1 MKKLSVLLALLVSTA
16 LFAEKERE
24 NSVDLGLGVFYRNS
38 VYKEKDSNEVLPL
51 PVAGVRYKSFY
62 YEAPVE
68 LGYHFYD
75 TENLI
80 LTAYGRYNLYTGYK
94 PKDMVDEFK
103 DMDKRKDDFHLGV
116 RGKYNF
122 GPLNTGIIAHVSGDI
137 SDKSDGMLAR
147 IEVNQPL
154 PLGQKVVILPYA
166 AVEYMSENY
175 TDYYFGIKDS
185 EAAKGIN
192 NGKSYKVDDSFN
204 FEAGVRGMVKV
215 NKNVNVFVSAGY
227 TRYGDSIADSPLVK
241 DRDIYTVGAGVSYSF
256 LF

>member
-51 PVAGVRYKSFY
+51 PVAGVRYKNFY

-68 LGYHFYD
+68 LGYRFYD
-75 TENLI
+75 MENLT

-94 PKDMVDEFK
+94 PKDMVDEFR
-103 DMDKRKDDFHLGV
+103 DMDKRKDDFHLGL

-122 GPLNTGIIAHVSGDI
+122 GPLRTGIIAHVSGDV
-137 SDKSDGMLAR
+137 SGQSDGMLAR
-147 IEVNQPL
+147 IEINQPVFL
-154 PLGQKVVILPYA
+154 SEKVTILPYA
-166 AVEYMSENY
+166 AVEYMTENY

-192 NGKSYKVDDSFN
+192 SGKSYKPDDSFN
-204 FEAGVRGMVKV
+204 FEAGIRGMVKV
-215 NKNVNVFVSAGY
+215 NRNVNIFLSAGY
-227 TRYGDSIADSPLVK
+227 TRYGDSIADSPLVR
-241 DRDIYTVGAGVSYSF
+241 DRDIYTVGAGASYSF
-256 LF
+256 RF